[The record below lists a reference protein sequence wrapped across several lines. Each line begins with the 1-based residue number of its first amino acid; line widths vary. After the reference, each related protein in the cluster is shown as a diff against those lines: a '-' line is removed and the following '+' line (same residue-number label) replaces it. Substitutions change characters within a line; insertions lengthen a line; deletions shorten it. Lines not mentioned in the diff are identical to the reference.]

1 MNILS
6 QFFQKKESI
15 EPSSQ
20 IEKGQASR
28 EVSAAS
34 EEFSLD
40 ESNSILANRTLP
52 EIPEELFVEKEP
64 PIIKNTIKIRDS
76 LKLKSMETS
85 SVNEN
90 NYDLQ
95 YLYSFLEKDYQQDG
109 YNDALANPDM
119 SSMEEKIKLIRH
131 QLVITIAKVKT
142 YYSAVLRNINFHIE
156 SRKRNGMVDIV
167 DELISKRTT
176 IEEEMSKVTEIEE
189 GAKAQAGI
197 SETLIMS
204 YKLGFKNGYAAISH
218 SQML

>member
-6 QFFQKKESI
+6 RFFQKKEKS
-15 EPSSQ
+15 ELFPHVDSVQNTLEDENSS
-20 IEKGQASR
+20 ELS
-28 EVSAAS
+28 SMS
-34 EEFSLD
+34 EANG
-40 ESNSILANRTLP
+40 NSENRTLP
-52 EIPEELFVEKEP
+52 EIPEELFVEKSP
-64 PIIKNTIKIRDS
+64 PILKNEIKIREP
-76 LKLKSMETS
+76 LKLKSMETNV
-85 SVNEN
+85 VNEN
-90 NYDLQ
+90 SYDLQ
-95 YLYSFLEKDYQQDG
+95 YLYLFLEKDYQQEG

-131 QLVITIAKVKT
+131 QLDITIAKVKT
-142 YYSAVLRNINFHIE
+142 YYSSVLRNINFHIE

-176 IEEEMSKVTEIEE
+176 IEEEMSKVAEIEE
-189 GAKAQAGI
+189 GAKTHSGI